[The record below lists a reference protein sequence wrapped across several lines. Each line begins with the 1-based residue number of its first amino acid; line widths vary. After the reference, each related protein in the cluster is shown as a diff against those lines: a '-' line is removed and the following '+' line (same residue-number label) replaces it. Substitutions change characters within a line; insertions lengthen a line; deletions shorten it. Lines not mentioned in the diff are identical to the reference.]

1 MLQQDTIDTVNLH
14 ESMFF
19 VTLCSIFAIIR
30 IAVKSPVS
38 EIMGK
43 HDCSDERIFGQ

>member
-19 VTLCSIFAIIR
+19 VTLFNICYNSDC
-30 IAVKSPVS
+30 S
-38 EIMGK
+38 EISSIRNNG
-43 HDCSDERIFGQ
+43 ET